1 MKKISGK
8 EMPTPRSFAYAI
20 KLANYI
26 ELVLDSKSQQQVEK
40 LYMMVKIA
48 NEFKKETGKET

>member
-8 EMPTPRSFAYAI
+8 EMPTARSFAYAI

-40 LYMMVKIA
+40 LYMMVKLA

>member
-1 MKKISGK
+1 
-8 EMPTPRSFAYAI
+8 MPTARSFAYAI

-48 NEFKKETGKET
+48 NEFKKETGRET